1 MDKSPNDLIDT
12 TSPGENTSNKKIV
25 PNKKIWKTFKRIEVA
40 GMATYEKCIIIINE
54 FVYDVSAFLERHP
67 GGNDIIIEY
76 VGRDA
81 TSAFEGKGHSEQ
93 AYEMLESF
101 KIGVIAEGD

>member
-1 MDKSPNDLIDT
+1 MDKIRNDVNDIAP
-12 TSPGENTSNKKIV
+12 PGGNTSNKKIV
-25 PNKKIWKTFKRIEVA
+25 PNTKLWKTFKRVEVA
-40 GMATYEKCIIIINE
+40 ELVTYEKCIIIINE

-67 GGNDIIIEY
+67 GGDDIIIEY
-76 VGRDA
+76 AGRDA